1 MRGGEEREGGSLPQP
16 QEEAGGSPLPPRED
30 EDEEEPELSLLSRS
44 SDSLTPLATAATAAG
59 QPGGAAA
66 AAEAAA
72 SELRPRLIINIMSGW
87 NDEKSVVM
95 GHEEVEPGEEH
106 DRFHDIPGPPPPPPP
121 APAPPVILRHPRV
134 PPLHGEGSRRIIFLL
149 DKIFGL
155 SFLDVKLTTLCRGHP
170 VAEEYTGH
178 VARQVLRALPL
189 PPAAPQPP
197 AAGSGRLGRSPHPAP
212 AHHAHRALP
221 GWLSLCRRWRLRQ
234 RRRSARRPPAV
245 QAFRAGHGSQH
256 LRHNAAQGRAAS

>member
-1 MRGGEEREGGSLPQP
+1 MRGGEEREGGSSPQP

-95 GHEEVEPGEEH
+95 RQEEVEEQDQFFDTPLGS
-106 DRFHDIPGPPPPPPP
+106 
-121 APAPPVILRHPRV
+121 APVILRHPRV
-134 PPLHGEGSRRIIFLL
+134 PPLHGTTHFIFI
-149 DKIFGL
+149 KNE
-155 SFLDVKLTTLCRGHP
+155 FLKTKH
-170 VAEEYTGH
+170 
-178 VARQVLRALPL
+178 
-189 PPAAPQPP
+189 
-197 AAGSGRLGRSPHPAP
+197 
-212 AHHAHRALP
+212 
-221 GWLSLCRRWRLRQ
+221 
-234 RRRSARRPPAV
+234 
-245 QAFRAGHGSQH
+245 
-256 LRHNAAQGRAAS
+256 